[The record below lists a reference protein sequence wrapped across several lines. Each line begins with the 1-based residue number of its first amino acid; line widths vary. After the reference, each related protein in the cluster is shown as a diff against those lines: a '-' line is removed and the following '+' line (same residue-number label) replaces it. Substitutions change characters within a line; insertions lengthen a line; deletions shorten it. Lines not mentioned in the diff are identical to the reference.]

1 MKTLE
6 QLEAEVRKLPPQAQE
21 RLRDWLEKLIG
32 DRLELK
38 DDFKAEVESGKKDI
52 AEGRYRVR
60 KGVMKTAT
68 IKFPGQ
74 LAEQLQKLVEAGWFK
89 TPEAGVVEA
98 LRRYLSGHSI
108 ELQEKQILADVEWGL
123 HGRD

>member
-6 QLEAEVRKLPPQAQE
+6 QLEAAVRKLPPQAQE
-21 RLRDWLEKLIG
+21 RLRDWLEKLIEG
-32 DRLELK
+32 RLELK
-38 DDFKAEVESGKKDI
+38 EDFKAEIEAGKKDI

-60 KGVMKTAT
+60 KAVMKTAT
-68 IKFPGQ
+68 IKFPGK

-89 TPEAGVVEA
+89 SPEEGVVEA
-98 LRRYLSGHSI
+98 LRRYLSGHSVA
-108 ELQEKQILADVEWGL
+108 LQEKQILADVEWGL

>member
-6 QLEAEVRKLPPQAQE
+6 QLEAKVRKLPPQAQE
-21 RLRDWLEKLIG
+21 RLRDWLEKLLEG
-32 DRLELK
+32 RLELK
-38 DDFKAEVESGKKDI
+38 DDFKAEIEAGKKDI
-52 AEGRYRVR
+52 AEGRYQAR
-60 KGVMKTAT
+60 KAVMKTAT

-89 TPEAGVVEA
+89 SPEAGVVEA

>member
-21 RLRDWLEKLIG
+21 RLWEWLEKLIE

-38 DDFKAEVESGKKDI
+38 DDFKAEIEVGKKDI
-52 AEGRYRVR
+52 AEGNYRVR